1 MVVKRKLEIPVFQEW
16 RMKKLEPFVGIFTM
30 VGILCLI
37 QIMIEIGRASC
48 RERV

>member
-37 QIMIEIGRASC
+37 QIMI
-48 RERV
+48 